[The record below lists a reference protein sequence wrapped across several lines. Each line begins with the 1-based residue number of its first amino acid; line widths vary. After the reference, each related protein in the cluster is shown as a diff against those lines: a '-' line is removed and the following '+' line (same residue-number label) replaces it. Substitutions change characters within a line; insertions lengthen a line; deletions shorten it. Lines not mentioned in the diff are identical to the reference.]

1 MKMIFNHKAYSI
13 PDDLHEYVDV
23 LNLAEAIQ
31 SDLSET
37 FMQKALSAQSKVVSP
52 DEMDDA
58 FKNAAEGFIQRL
70 CEKGV
75 YDKTIDEYTFQNEGY
90 IEFLNVTKNAMQTMV
105 KFLSEQA
112 QDYEKGRYEA
122 EQKALSSVTGSGV
135 SVYSSS
141 ILTLA
146 LTSAVEYTTLQG
158 QCNKAD
164 EQYAKELK
172 QLRERGNSE
181 RERKEN
187 GYFATQ
193 YCPNAKAA
201 IEKFTYCLMGRYID
215 DLITEK
221 RFDKETLQYVDIK
234 RSQEIL
240 QNLKISP
247 NKEAVLEKAFLA
259 CPFNM
264 EVYVELGKLGELD
277 METFKTAKQLGQ
289 AEYVERKLYTL
300 FQDISYT
307 GNLYADLA
315 SVENVITSLAQVTG
329 NAKAEFYK
337 EFAKQIHDGIIKNY
351 KGIQD
356 YSCDADACKALLEK
370 FDDKI
375 LEYSSSDLR
384 SIAESEVSGIIS
396 DREFNALI
404 TKCGYDNLLTEI
416 SAEDLEFSGK
426 HDLDDYYIKRIYDN
440 LVQILPTQQ
449 EKVLEKRKKAE
460 SDKAKKLNKAKK
472 GKSKSLVQLAAF
484 LIIPVFV
491 FVSISFLWEVSVKS
505 SVKNHIQKKIDG
517 KHNNGWGYWINI
529 GGVDGFEIEKM
540 EYIKT
545 PISIYITPKIVY
557 NVGSN
562 SATVSDAEWVIDDFY
577 CDYRGSVPFYISIG
591 SNFLHMWAG
600 ETTIRC
606 PDGREISIEQSS
618 AEYIKKKGTRF
629 NPYFTMPMIVFYI
642 IYAIVVFAFIW
653 FKIDFYNSQIK
664 KYS

>member
-277 METFKTAKQLGQ
+277 METFKTTKQLGQ

-562 SATVSDAEWVIDDFY
+562 SATVSDVE
-577 CDYRGSVPFYISIG
+577 
-591 SNFLHMWAG
+591 
-600 ETTIRC
+600 
-606 PDGREISIEQSS
+606 
-618 AEYIKKKGTRF
+618 
-629 NPYFTMPMIVFYI
+629 
-642 IYAIVVFAFIW
+642 
-653 FKIDFYNSQIK
+653 
-664 KYS
+664 

>member
-1 MKMIFNHKAYSI
+1 MIFNHKAYSI

-31 SDLSET
+31 SDLSKT

-289 AEYVERKLYTL
+289 VEYVERKLYTL

-577 CDYRGSVPFYISIG
+577 CDYWGSVPFYISIG

>member
-1 MKMIFNHKAYSI
+1 MIFNHKAYPI

-193 YCPNAKAA
+193 YCPNAKVA

-264 EVYVELGKLGELD
+264 KVYVELGKLGELD

-472 GKSKSLVQLAAF
+472 GKSKSLVQLVAF
-484 LIIPVFV
+484 LIIPVFAL
-491 FVSISFLWEVSVKS
+491 VSISFLWEASVKS

-517 KHNNGWGYWINI
+517 KHNNGWGYWVNI

-540 EYIKT
+540 EYVKT
-545 PISIYITPKIVY
+545 PTSIYITPKIVY

-577 CDYRGSVPFYISIG
+577 RDYWGSVPFYISIG
-591 SNFLHMWAG
+591 SNFLNMWTG

-606 PDGREISIEQSS
+606 PNGKEISIEQRS
-618 AEYIKKKGTRF
+618 AEYIKKEGTRF
-629 NPYFTMPMIVFYI
+629 NPYFTMPMIVFYV
-642 IYAIVVFAFIW
+642 IYAIVVSAFMW
-653 FKIDFYNSQIK
+653 LKIDFYNSQIK

>member
-1 MKMIFNHKAYSI
+1 MVLEFNRKSYTI
-13 PDDLHEYVDV
+13 PSDLKEYLNV
-23 LNLAEAIQ
+23 LNLAEELQ
-31 SDLSET
+31 NNLCVT
-37 FMQKALSAQSKVVSP
+37 FMQKALDPESKVVSP
-52 DEMDDA
+52 DEMDDY
-58 FKNAAEGFIQRL
+58 FKEAAEKFIQKL

-75 YDKTIDEYTFQNEGY
+75 YDKTIDDYTFQNEGY
-90 IEFLNVTKNAMQTMV
+90 IEFLSITKDAMQAMV
-105 KFLSEQA
+105 KFLSEEA
-112 QDYEKGRYEA
+112 QDYEKGRYAA
-122 EQKALSSVTGSGV
+122 EQKALSNVTGSGV
-135 SVYSSS
+135 SAYSSS

-172 QLRERGNSE
+172 RLREQGASE
-181 RERKEN
+181 REIKEN
-187 GYFATQ
+187 KYFATQ

-201 IEKFTYCLMGRYID
+201 LEKFTYCLMGRYID

-221 RFDKETLQYVDIK
+221 NFDKETLQYVDIK

-240 QNLKISP
+240 KNLKISS

-264 EVYVELGKLGELD
+264 EVYVELGRLGELD
-277 METFKTAKQLGQ
+277 IETFETAKQLEQ
-289 AEYVERKLYTL
+289 AEYVEQKLYAL
-300 FQDISYT
+300 FQDVSYT

-315 SVENVITSLAQVTG
+315 SVENVVTSLAHVTG

-337 EFAKQIHDGIIKNY
+337 EFAKPIRDKIIKNY
-351 KGIQD
+351 KSIQD

-370 FDDKI
+370 FNDKI
-375 LEYSSSDLR
+375 LEYSSSDLQ
-384 SIAESEVSGIIS
+384 SIAESEVSSVVS

-404 TKCGYDNLLTEI
+404 TKCGYDNLLIEI
-416 SAEDLEFSGK
+416 SAENLEFSGK

-440 LVQILPTQQ
+440 LVQILPEQQ

-472 GKSKSLVQLAAF
+472 GKSKSLVQLVAF
-484 LIIPVFV
+484 LIIPVFAL
-491 FVSISFLWEVSVKS
+491 VSISFLWEASVKS

-517 KHNNGWGYWINI
+517 KHNNGWGYWVNI

-540 EYIKT
+540 EYVKT
-545 PISIYITPKIVY
+545 PTSIYITPKIVY

-577 CDYRGSVPFYISIG
+577 RDYWGSVPFYISIG
-591 SNFLHMWAG
+591 SNFLNMWTG

-606 PDGREISIEQSS
+606 PNGKEISIEQRS
-618 AEYIKKKGTRF
+618 AEYIKKEGTRF
-629 NPYFTMPMIVFYI
+629 NPYFTMPMIVFYV
-642 IYAIVVFAFIW
+642 IYAIVVSAFMW
-653 FKIDFYNSQIK
+653 LKIDFYNSQIK

>member
-1 MKMIFNHKAYSI
+1 MIFNHKAYSI

>member
-1 MKMIFNHKAYSI
+1 MVLEFNRKSYTI
-13 PDDLHEYVDV
+13 PSDLKEYLNV
-23 LNLAEAIQ
+23 LNLAEELQ
-31 SDLSET
+31 NNLCVT
-37 FMQKALSAQSKVVSP
+37 FMQKALDPESKVVSP
-52 DEMDDA
+52 DEMDDY
-58 FKNAAEGFIQRL
+58 FKEAAEKFIQKL

-75 YDKTIDEYTFQNEGY
+75 YDKTIDDYTFQNEGY
-90 IEFLNVTKNAMQTMV
+90 IEFLSITKDAMQAMV
-105 KFLSEQA
+105 KFLSEEA
-112 QDYEKGRYEA
+112 QDYEKGRYAA
-122 EQKALSSVTGSGV
+122 EQKALSNVTGSGV

-172 QLRERGNSE
+172 RLREQGASE
-181 RERKEN
+181 REIKEN
-187 GYFATQ
+187 KYFATQ

-201 IEKFTYCLMGRYID
+201 LEKFTYCLMGRYID

-416 SAEDLEFSGK
+416 SAEDLKFSGK

-472 GKSKSLVQLAAF
+472 GKLKSLVQLAAF

-517 KHNNGWGYWINI
+517 KHNYGWGYWINI

-577 CDYRGSVPFYISIG
+577 CDYWGSVPFYISIG
-591 SNFLHMWAG
+591 SNFLHMGAG

-642 IYAIVVFAFIW
+642 IYAIVVSAFMW
-653 FKIDFYNSQIK
+653 LKIDFYNSQIK

>member
-1 MKMIFNHKAYSI
+1 MIFNHKAYSI

-122 EQKALSSVTGSGV
+122 EQKVLSSVTGSGV